1 MNPHMIE
8 PETTTQPVNAERLLY
23 RSPHAED
30 GIAVWQLVSQT
41 GTLELNTA
49 YFYLVFCSE
58 FKDTCLVAEHEG
70 QIVGAIIGYRSPA
83 AQDTI
88 FCWQIGVLTSWQGQG
103 LASKMLKAWADTA
116 QRPWL
121 RFVTATVA
129 EDNAA
134 SDRLFRGFAQ
144 ALDAPCVVTPY
155 FTADLLAPG
164 HTPEPM
170 YRIGPLT
177 AASPTLPTLPATV
190 LAVD

>member
-1 MNPHMIE
+1 MAD
-8 PETTTQPVNAERLLY
+8 PETITQPISTERVRY
-23 RSPHAED
+23 RTPTAKE

-58 FKDTCLVAEHEG
+58 FKDTCLVAECDG
-70 QIVGAIIGYRSPA
+70 QTVGAIIGYRSPESP
-83 AQDTI
+83 DTI
-88 FCWQIGVLTSWQGQG
+88 FCWQIGVLPAWQGQG
-103 LASKMLKAWADTA
+103 LASKMLHAWADTS

-121 RFVTATVA
+121 RYVTATVA

-134 SDRLFRGFAQ
+134 SDRLFKGFAKSRDVSCEI
-144 ALDAPCVVTPY
+144 APY

-170 YRIGPLT
+170 YRIGPL
-177 AASPTLPTLPATV
+177 SPTSPAAAN
-190 LAVD
+190 AVD